1 VSGGA
6 ACGCCAGVSQRTPLE
21 VANRPGLSAIAYRV
35 GLHSE
40 FLASLVAGL
49 SDAARPGLRKL
60 GTRDEDDFTIALLD
74 AWSVTADV
82 LAFYT
87 ERLAQESYLRTA
99 RERISLQ
106 ELGKLIGYRL
116 NPGVAAQTYVAFAL
130 ESPPALP
137 AGASR
142 DPGSAPSVVP
152 EVVTLDRGLRVQ
164 SIPGPGEK
172 PQTFETVEEVVAQ
185 PEWNAIPASTTR
197 PHTFVGNETTAW
209 FEGTGLNL
217 KPGDPILLAGT
228 DILGERWDV
237 RTLTAVTP
245 SDPPGGPTRV
255 DWTPRLGS
263 VSPHVDPAPHPQA
276 YVFRKRLDVFGHN
289 APQWAAMSKDFRG
302 NYPGATDGHGT
313 IVASDWPS
321 FGLSPAAG
329 TTVDLDGSHPDVV
342 VGSWVVLSLPTYRE
356 LWQVQEVTE
365 LNRAEFAVSGK
376 VTRVTLT
383 GGENYEFFSGEG
395 APRNVTVFAVSEQL
409 ALAEEPD
416 TTAVSGG
423 SLDVDADVSGLE
435 PKRVLIV
442 RGTTTAGDEHAEPVV
457 VQAVEPDGA
466 KWRIALVSPLSTAYR
481 RETVIVHGNVALA
494 THGETVQQL
503 LGSGKAA
510 SSFQRF
516 ALAHDPLT
524 YVQSS
529 ADPSG
534 AVDTL
539 EVFVNEQPWQEVP
552 TLYGHGGR
560 DRSYA
565 VRVDEQG
572 RTTVGFGDGA
582 EGARLPSGTNNVRAR
597 YRTGL
602 GAAGNVR
609 AGALAQLLDRPLGVK
624 GVSNPAAATGG
635 VDPEPAGHA
644 RESIPLGV
652 RTLGRA
658 VSILDYEDYAR
669 AFTGVAKATAAVLQL
684 RAGRTVV
691 VTVAF
696 TGGDRLDDLATS
708 LRTHGDPHVQVLAL
722 AGTTETFRLALKV
735 AVDPAFET
743 DEVLAA
749 VEAELRAAFS
759 FEARDFV
766 QPLYR
771 SEVDAVAHGVP
782 GVLAVDVDRLY
793 TGGTPA
799 LSDRLLAQQ
808 AGVDAAGNAIAAG
821 LLLLDDAPLDWLE
834 PMTT

>member
-1 VSGGA
+1 VSGSA
-6 ACGCCAGVSQRTPLE
+6 SCGCCAGVSQRTPLE

-35 GLHSE
+35 GVHSE

-49 SDAARPGLRKL
+49 SKASRPGLRKL

-74 AWSVTADV
+74 AWSVAADV

-106 ELGKLIGYRL
+106 ELGKLLGYRL

-130 ESPPALP
+130 EPPPAAP
-137 AGASR
+137 AGSSQ

-152 EVVTLDRGLRVQ
+152 EAVTLDEGLRVQ
-164 SIPGPGEK
+164 SIPGPGET
-172 PQTFETVEEVVAQ
+172 PQTFETVEEVVAR
-185 PEWNAIPASTTR
+185 PEWNAIPASTTV
-197 PHTFVGNETTAW
+197 PHTFVSGNTTAW

-217 KPGDPILLAGT
+217 KPGDPILLAGG
-228 DILGERWDV
+228 DVLGEQWDV
-237 RTLTAVTP
+237 RTLTSVTP
-245 SDPPGGPTRV
+245 SGPPGGPTRV
-255 DWTPRLGS
+255 DWTPGLGS

-276 YVFRKRLDVFGHN
+276 YVLRKRLDVFGHN
-289 APQWAAMSKDFRG
+289 APEWAAMSTDFRS
-302 NYPGATDGHGT
+302 NYPGHDDGHGNL
-313 IVASDWPS
+313 VSDWPN
-321 FGLSPAAG
+321 FDLSG
-329 TTVDLDGSHPDVV
+329 TGGATVDLDGSHPDVV
-342 VGSWVVLSLPTYRE
+342 AGSWVVLSMPTYRE

-376 VTRVTLT
+376 VTRLTLT
-383 GGENYEFFSGEG
+383 GGENYAFFSGEG
-395 APRNVTVFAVSEQL
+395 APRSVTVFGVSEQL
-409 ALAEEPD
+409 TLAEEPD
-416 TTAVSGG
+416 TSDVAGG
-423 SLDVDADVSGLE
+423 SLDVDADVSDFAPG
-435 PKRVLIV
+435 RMLIV
-442 RGTTTAGDEHAEPVV
+442 RGTTVGGDEHAEPVV

-466 KWRIALVSPLSTAYR
+466 KWRIALTSLLSTSYQR
-481 RETVIVHGNVALA
+481 GTVIVHGNVALA

-503 LGSGKAA
+503 LGSGQAA

-524 YVQSS
+524 YVQSA

-539 EVFVNEQPWQEVP
+539 QVFVNDQRWTETP
-552 TLYGHGGR
+552 TLYSLGGR

-572 RTTVGFGDGA
+572 RTTAGFGDGS
-582 EGARLPSGTNNVRAR
+582 EGARLPSGTNNVRAT

-624 GVSNPAAATGG
+624 GVTNPAQAAGG
-635 VDPEPAGHA
+635 VDPEPEEHA

-652 RTLGRA
+652 RTLGRT

-669 AFTGVAKATAAVLQL
+669 AFTGVAKASAAVLQL

-708 LRTHGDPHVQVLAL
+708 LRTHGDPHVQVLAV

-735 AVDPAFET
+735 AVDPSFET
-743 DEVLAA
+743 DKVLAA
-749 VEAELRAAFS
+749 VEAMLRSAFS
-759 FEARDFV
+759 FDLRDFV
-766 QPLYR
+766 QPVYR
-771 SEVDAVAHGVP
+771 SELDAVVQGVA
-782 GVLAVDVDRLY
+782 GVLAVDIDRLY
-793 TGGTPA
+793 TGATPA

-821 LLLLDDAPLDWLE
+821 LLVLDDAPLDWLE
-834 PMTT
+834 LMTA